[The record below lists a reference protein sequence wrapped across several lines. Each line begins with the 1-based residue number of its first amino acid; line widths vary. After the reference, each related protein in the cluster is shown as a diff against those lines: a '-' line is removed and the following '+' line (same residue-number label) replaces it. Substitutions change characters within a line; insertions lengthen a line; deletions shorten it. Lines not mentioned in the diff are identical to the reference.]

1 MDSEDEIGE
10 LELKSEFGLK
20 SVVELAELEL
30 EVAELEV
37 ES

>member
-20 SVVELAELEL
+20 SVVELAELE
-30 EVAELEV
+30 VAELELK
-37 ES
+37 S